1 MKTKVMKL
9 TELKENKSNPRVI
22 KDDKF
27 NKLVKS
33 IKEFPKMLE
42 MRPIVVDKDNVV
54 LGGNMRLKA
63 CKDAGLTEVPVLSA
77 EHLTPEEQQQFIVKD
92 NLSYGEW
99 DWDALISDFNM
110 DSLTKWGMDVPSF
123 NMNLMEPQVDYAVL
137 GDKMNTYVNNTI
149 KQIVL
154 YYETSEY
161 IDMLN
166 ELDSIGNEKG
176 FDDNSSVVEFL
187 VKYYKSK
194 GEI

>member
-187 VKYYKSK
+187 VKYYKNK

>member
-110 DSLTKWGMDVPSF
+110 ESLTNWGMDVPSF

-176 FDDNSSVVEFL
+176 FEDNSSVVEFL
-187 VKYYKSK
+187 VKYYKNK

>member
-110 DSLTKWGMDVPSF
+110 ESLTNWGMDVPSF

-187 VKYYKSK
+187 VKYYKNK

>member
-110 DSLTKWGMDVPSF
+110 ESLTNWGMDVPSF

>member
-27 NKLVKS
+27 KKLVKS

-77 EHLTPEEQQQFIVKD
+77 EHLTLEEQQQFIVKD

-99 DWDALISDFNM
+99 DWD
-110 DSLTKWGMDVPSF
+110 SLTKDFDMTALTEWGMDVPSF
-123 NMNLMEPQVDYAVL
+123 NMNIMEPEVDYSVL
-137 GDKMNTYVNNTI
+137 GDKMETYINNAI

-154 YYETSEY
+154 YYETKQYKQVLEKLDEISKSQELNDNTEVVDFL
-161 IDMLN
+161 IDFY
-166 ELDSIGNEKG
+166 EQHK
-176 FDDNSSVVEFL
+176 
-187 VKYYKSK
+187 
-194 GEI
+194 